1 MKDLMM
7 KSRALYQKH
16 RIWFNLGAIAILAPR
31 ADHQTSGLCLEER
44 SASVMK
50 DLMMK
55 SRALYQKHRIWFN
68 LGAIAI
74 LALIPL
80 VVRQSY
86 YMGILCRILL
96 YATLAGSLNAIN
108 GYSGQTCIGHAG
120 FFCIGAYC
128 EAILATR
135 LGLSFWMVLPIAGI
149 VTAIFGGVVA
159 LPTLKMK
166 GIYLSIVTLGFSEI
180 VRLVALNW
188 EGLTGGG
195 IVTAIFGGVVALP
208 TLKMKG
214 IYLSIVTLGFS
225 EIVRLVALNWEGLTG
240 GPMGIKGIPVPTI
253 FGLQFSGSKTYYY
266 IFLAVAVLFVFITGR
281 VIRSR
286 VGPMGIKGIPVPT
299 IFGLQFSGSKTYYY
313 IFLAVAVLFVFITG
327 RVIRS
332 RVGRAWTAIREDE
345 LAAKSLGVQTRFYK
359 ATNFMYGAF
368 WAGIAGAAYAP
379 YVRFIDSTVQTRFY
393 KATNFMYGAFWA
405 GIAGAAYAPYVRFI
419 DSTMF
424 SLDEGFNILSMVII
438 GGQGTLVGPV
448 VGSVIVNLLTELL
461 RPVGQWRM
469 VAYGLL
475 IILMM
480 WWRPQGLVG
489 ASDSILAGNTGKK
502 RMGRG
507 NKKGAAA

>member
-16 RIWFNLGAIAILAPR
+16 RIWFNLGAIA
-31 ADHQTSGLCLEER
+31 
-44 SASVMK
+44 V
-50 DLMMK
+50 
-55 SRALYQKHRIWFN
+55 
-68 LGAIAI
+68 

-135 LGLSFWMVLPIAGI
+135 LGLSFWMVLP
-149 VTAIFGGVVA
+149 VA
-159 LPTLKMK
+159 
-166 GIYLSIVTLGFSEI
+166 
-180 VRLVALNW
+180 
-188 EGLTGGG
+188 G

-286 VGPMGIKGIPVPT
+286 VG
-299 IFGLQFSGSKTYYY
+299 
-313 IFLAVAVLFVFITG
+313 
-327 RVIRS
+327 
-332 RVGRAWTAIREDE
+332 RAWTAIREDE
-345 LAAKSLGVQTRFYK
+345 LAAKSLG
-359 ATNFMYGAF
+359 
-368 WAGIAGAAYAP
+368 
-379 YVRFIDSTVQTRFY
+379 VQTRFY

>member
-16 RIWFNLGAIAILAPR
+16 RIWFNLGAIA
-31 ADHQTSGLCLEER
+31 
-44 SASVMK
+44 V
-50 DLMMK
+50 
-55 SRALYQKHRIWFN
+55 
-68 LGAIAI
+68 

-135 LGLSFWMVLPIAGI
+135 LGLSFWMVLP
-149 VTAIFGGVVA
+149 VA
-159 LPTLKMK
+159 
-166 GIYLSIVTLGFSEI
+166 
-180 VRLVALNW
+180 
-188 EGLTGGG
+188 G

-266 IFLAVAVLFVFITGR
+266 IFLAI
-281 VIRSR
+281 
-286 VGPMGIKGIPVPT
+286 
-299 IFGLQFSGSKTYYY
+299 
-313 IFLAVAVLFVFITG
+313 AVLFVFITG

-345 LAAKSLGVQTRFYK
+345 LAAKSLG
-359 ATNFMYGAF
+359 
-368 WAGIAGAAYAP
+368 
-379 YVRFIDSTVQTRFY
+379 VQTRFY

>member
-16 RIWFNLGAIAILAPR
+16 RIWFNLGAIA
-31 ADHQTSGLCLEER
+31 
-44 SASVMK
+44 V
-50 DLMMK
+50 
-55 SRALYQKHRIWFN
+55 
-68 LGAIAI
+68 

-86 YMGILCRILL
+86 YMGILCRSLL
-96 YATLAGSLNAIN
+96 YGTLAGSLNAIN

-188 EGLTGGG
+188 EGLTGG
-195 IVTAIFGGVVALP
+195 
-208 TLKMKG
+208 
-214 IYLSIVTLGFS
+214 
-225 EIVRLVALNWEGLTG
+225 
-240 GPMGIKGIPVPTI
+240 
-253 FGLQFSGSKTYYY
+253 
-266 IFLAVAVLFVFITGR
+266 
-281 VIRSR
+281 
-286 VGPMGIKGIPVPT
+286 PMGIKGIPVPT

-345 LAAKSLGVQTRFYK
+345 LAAKSLG
-359 ATNFMYGAF
+359 
-368 WAGIAGAAYAP
+368 
-379 YVRFIDSTVQTRFY
+379 VQTRFY